1 MSMALKATFTG
12 KFAGKFTGKFAGKF
26 AGTLISLRNESH
38 LIL

>member
-12 KFAGKFTGKFAGKF
+12 KFAGKFTGKFAG
-26 AGTLISLRNESH
+26 TLISLRNESH

>member
-1 MSMALKATFTG
+1 MSMALKAT
-12 KFAGKFTGKFAGKF
+12 FTGKFAGKF